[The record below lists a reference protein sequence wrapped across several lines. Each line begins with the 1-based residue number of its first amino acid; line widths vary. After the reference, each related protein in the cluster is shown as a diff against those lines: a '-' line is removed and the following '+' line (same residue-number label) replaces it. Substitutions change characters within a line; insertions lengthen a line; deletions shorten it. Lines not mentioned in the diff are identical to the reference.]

1 MAKIVTDADFNSEV
15 LEAKGVTLID
25 FYADWCGP
33 CQMLTPVI
41 EELATEYEGKANVV
55 KVNVDNAWDTARKYK
70 IMSIPT
76 LMIIKNGKIANPHTG
91 ELFDDEPDN
100 INDLKINGVQGKDT
114 LKQFIEN
121 VL

>member
-55 KVNVDNAWDTARKYK
+55 KVNVDNA
-70 IMSIPT
+70 
-76 LMIIKNGKIANPHTG
+76 
-91 ELFDDEPDN
+91 
-100 INDLKINGVQGKDT
+100 
-114 LKQFIEN
+114 
-121 VL
+121 